1 MMRTFKPVRT
11 TAGIVLVVA
20 CTSCATP
27 VERAAY
33 DAFLDKIA
41 QECKPLI
48 IGSDNLGTA
57 ISTNGSGGADPDHY
71 HDFLVATKALY
82 YGNIPGPVYRNSLTG
97 QLGGGRYNDR
107 SFDCIVAHLP
117 KN

>member
-1 MMRTFKPVRT
+1 MPHPIRT
-11 TAGIVLVVA
+11 TVKIVLAIV

-27 VERAAY
+27 AERAGY

-48 IGSDNLGTA
+48 IGSDNLGVA
-57 ISTNGSGGADPDHY
+57 ISNNGLAGADPDHY
-71 HDFLVATKALY
+71 HDFLTATKALY
-82 YGNIPGPVYRNSLTG
+82 YGNIPAAVYRNSLTG
-97 QLGGGRYNDR
+97 QLGGGRYNDH
-107 SFDCIVAHLP
+107 SFDCIVAHLS

>member
-1 MMRTFKPVRT
+1 MMRMSKSVRT
-11 TAGIVLVVA
+11 TARIVLVVA

-41 QECKPLI
+41 QECKPLV
-48 IGSDNLGTA
+48 IGSDDLGTA
-57 ISTNGSGGADPDHY
+57 IGTNGLAGADADHY
-71 HDFLVATKALY
+71 HDFLSATKALY
-82 YGNIPGPVYRNSLTG
+82 YGNIPGAVYRNSLTA
-97 QLGGGRYNDR
+97 QLGGGRYNDH